1 MKIRYPLVA
10 AFAAVLAVPA
20 ARAQAQANP
29 ATAAHPEKIAV
40 ISLTEAIGGTAEGKQ
55 ASQQLSAQFAPRRNE
70 LTSISKQVQDIQQR
84 LQAGQTTLSDD
95 AKAELQRQGTELQR
109 RGQREQQDLQEDEQD
124 ASQEAINR
132 IGGKMMPIIDKYA
145 QQHGYSVVLSIDA
158 GAQASPVVYAS
169 NGVNI
174 TQEIVKLYDAAYPA
188 KSAAPA
194 AARPGAGKPS
204 QKPGQQ
210 N

>member
-1 MKIRYPLVA
+1 MKIQYPLVA

-20 ARAQAQANP
+20 AHAQASS
-29 ATAAHPEKIAV
+29 ATAARPEKIAV
-40 ISLTEAIGGTAEGKQ
+40 ISLQEAIAGTAEGKQ

-70 LTSISKQVQDIQQR
+70 LQSIQKQVQDLQQR

-109 RGQREQQDLQEDEQD
+109 RYQREGQDLQEDMQD

-132 IGGKMMPIIDKYA
+132 IGTKMMTVLDKYA
-145 QQHGYSVVLSIDA
+145 KEHGYSVVIDTS
-158 GAQASPVVYAS
+158 AQNTPVVYAS
-169 NGVNI
+169 TGVNI
-174 TQEIVKLYDAAYPA
+174 TQEIVKLYDTTYPA
-188 KSAAPA
+188 KGAAPA
-194 AARPGAGKPS
+194 AAHPGAGKPS

-210 N
+210 K

>member
-20 ARAQAQANP
+20 AHAQASS
-29 ATAAHPEKIAV
+29 ATAARPEKIAV
-40 ISLTEAIGGTAEGKQ
+40 ISLQEAIAGTAEGKQ

-70 LTSISKQVQDIQQR
+70 LASISKQVQDIQQR

-109 RGQREQQDLQEDEQD
+109 RGQREQQDLQEDMND

-132 IGGKMMPIIDKYA
+132 IGGKMMTVLDKYA
-145 QQHGYSVVLSIDA
+145 KEHGYSVVIDTS
-158 GAQASPVVYAS
+158 AQNTPVVYAS
-169 NGVNI
+169 TGVNI
-174 TQEIVKLYDAAYPA
+174 TQEIIKRYDATYPA

-194 AARPGAGKPS
+194 AAHPGAGKPS

-210 N
+210 K